1 MMSTDEVVDIG
12 ETPIGQQRRRM
23 WLRVGVPVGGVAL
36 VIIAILAIAVY
47 SYRANRAGVLRLS
60 DDLLAVLQE
69 RIAQQVSSYVN
80 PATRAAQLT
89 HDMAE
94 QNTIAD
100 PDAALAAFASSALRQ
115 IPQIDALYVGDAAGN
130 FMMVQRGAAGGTDTK
145 LIRNAPGARVV
156 EWIRHD
162 ADGRTTGREQDPKDD
177 FDPRT
182 RGWFQGALKTGDVF
196 WTNVYVF
203 FTRHAPGVT
212 AAVFYRS
219 PDGAERVFGVDITL
233 KALSDFLATLK
244 IGITGRAVIID
255 DTGHLIAAPDASR
268 MLIEHGGQLVTAR
281 LDQIGDPVL
290 AAAYDRFRV
299 EGYGRRI
306 IMTDGE
312 PIVSIVSRLPAT
324 GRDWSLLIVVP
335 EKDFTGF
342 VANNGRRTLE
352 LSLVVIVLAA
362 ALATLLVRQGL
373 RADRAARLLLDRGKA
388 IERQSV
394 AFASLARQGD
404 LFDRT
409 QEAPMQALT
418 AVLADLGAARRASI
432 WRLLDNRR
440 LLHCEDA
447 YERGSSGHVAGLQF
461 TRAELPHFFGAL
473 ETGDEIVI
481 ADAANDQ
488 RTAEL
493 HRVLMH
499 PFDSRGLQVVP
510 VRGSDG
516 VEGAIVL
523 EDATQIADA
532 HDFVVLVGN
541 MLAIRL
547 RGGAEAPVARQAT
560 VADTMAVSAGER
572 SFASDL
578 ALRGVD
584 AATMTDN
591 VFPSVAVMVI
601 KFSDAAAMA
610 ARDSS
615 DASLLADRLAA
626 ALQDIAATH
635 DIPYMKLVG
644 HDVVAAA
651 GCAPNDTTAVL
662 RIADAA
668 VATRERC
675 LELFEAVGHPPSLRI
690 GVDCGIAIG
699 SQVGRQPRLFN
710 LWGGAVRTADMMAA
724 SSTGTG
730 AIQVTEAAY
739 HRLREHFLFRPR
751 GSFYLPHIG
760 TAQTFVLGS
769 RR

>member
-1 MMSTDEVVDIG
+1 
-12 ETPIGQQRRRM
+12 M
-23 WLRVGVPVGGVAL
+23 WLRNGVPVIGVAL

-47 SYRANRAGVLRLS
+47 SYRANRAGVLLLS
-60 DDLLAVLQE
+60 DNLLTVLQA
-69 RIAQQVSSYVN
+69 RIAQQVSAYVS
-80 PATRAAQLT
+80 PATRAAQLA
-89 HDMAE
+89 HDMAG

-100 PDAALAAFASSALRQ
+100 PQAALAAFASSALRQ
-115 IPQIDALYVGDAAGN
+115 IPQIDALYVGDAAGD

-145 LIRNAPGARVV
+145 LIQNTPGARVV

-162 ADGRTTGREQDPKDD
+162 ADGRTTGHEQDPKDD

-182 RGWFQGALKTGDVF
+182 RGWYQGALKTGDVF

-212 AAVFYRS
+212 AAVFYRT
-219 PDGAERVFGVDITL
+219 PDGADRVFGVDITL

-244 IGITGRAVIID
+244 IGNTGRAVIID
-255 DTGHLIAAPDASR
+255 DTGHLIATADPSR
-268 MLIEHGGQLVTAR
+268 MLIEHDGQLVTAR
-281 LDQIGDPVL
+281 LDQIGDPEL

-299 EGYGRRI
+299 EGYGRRVI
-306 IMTDGE
+306 IANGE
-312 PIVSIVSRLPAT
+312 RIVSFVSRLPAA
-324 GRDWSLLIVVP
+324 GRDWSLLMVVP

-342 VANNGRRTLE
+342 VATNGRRTLE
-352 LSLVVIVLAA
+352 LSIVVIVLAA
-362 ALATLLVRQGL
+362 VLAVLLVRQGL

-394 AFASLARQGD
+394 AFAGLARQGD
-404 LFDRT
+404 LFDQT

-418 AVLADLGAARRASI
+418 AALADLGAARRVSV

-447 YERGSSGHVAGLQF
+447 YERGSNGHVAGLQF

-473 ETGDEIVI
+473 ETGDEIII

-493 HRVLMH
+493 HRVLMR
-499 PFDSRGLQVVP
+499 PFDSRSLQVVP
-510 VRGSDG
+510 VCGSEG

-523 EDATQIADA
+523 EDAAQLADA
-532 HDFVVLVGN
+532 RDFVLLVRN
-541 MLAIRL
+541 MLAIRM
-547 RGGAEAPVARQAT
+547 RSGAEAPVGHQAA
-560 VADTMAVSAGER
+560 VADTAAVSAGER

-578 ALRGVD
+578 AFAGLD
-584 AATMTDN
+584 AIAMSDN

-610 ARDSS
+610 ARDSG

-651 GCAPNDTTAVL
+651 GYAPDDTAAVL

-675 LELFEAVGHPPSLRI
+675 LELFEAAGHPPSLRI
-690 GVDCGIAIG
+690 GIDCGIAVG
-699 SQVGRQPRLFN
+699 SEVGRQPRLFN
-710 LWGGAVRTADMMAA
+710 LWGHAVHTADMMAA

-739 HRLREHFLFRPR
+739 HRLRSHFLFRLR